1 MISLSTY
8 SLIHPFKTCNLNSFH
23 LRAWRCEFEFHFP
36 PNLIG
41 GFGQENSPLWAT
53 CETKTSLPR
62 LVVFTSAEASER
74 EVERGSPWPPRF
86 RPSLSSA
93 ALSGFCFS
101 PRIPQNKAP
110 SCPRRGPWVHVN
122 RRGPYLESFA
132 IFTKLKTSMQAAG
145 DPERGGSVA
154 PCHASSSGSRGSP
167 MAGQDLSAPRGSSG
181 GDDGWRRRPGRAR
194 TWKRRLLPPSGRRL
208 RVHPRAG
215 PLMGAGV
222 GKTQWRGGRAG
233 CEGREAC
240 FSWKQFSRSF
250 RLYATR
256 KCLR

>member
-1 MISLSTY
+1 M
-8 SLIHPFKTCNLNSFH
+8 
-23 LRAWRCEFEFHFP
+23 
-36 PNLIG
+36 
-41 GFGQENSPLWAT
+41 
-53 CETKTSLPR
+53 
-62 LVVFTSAEASER
+62 
-74 EVERGSPWPPRF
+74 
-86 RPSLSSA
+86 
-93 ALSGFCFS
+93 
-101 PRIPQNKAP
+101 
-110 SCPRRGPWVHVN
+110 HVN

-233 CEGREAC
+233 CEGRGWGTRPGNRRAPPGRALLLLPDPPAPAAPRAEERRLSREA
-240 FSWKQFSRSF
+240 
-250 RLYATR
+250 AGEPGTR
-256 KCLR
+256 ARTPPGTAAACLPPSPSPVPFPLPTPNPRVVVVGGGPLLSPLPLPPDPKDLI